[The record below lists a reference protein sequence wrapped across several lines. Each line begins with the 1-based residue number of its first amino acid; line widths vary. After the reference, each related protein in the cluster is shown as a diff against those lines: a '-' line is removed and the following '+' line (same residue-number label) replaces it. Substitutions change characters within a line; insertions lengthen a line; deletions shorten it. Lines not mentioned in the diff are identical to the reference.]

1 MLLLH
6 DITLDFTRLGPLLRQ
21 NRAAKRRGKRCKPHE
36 NKSEI
41 RFLIGTASVRPT
53 ADRGSRHGK
62 TARRQVGICMAIF
75 DDASDAMI
83 LSARNCIGI
92 FEKPARKQVGISI
105 RPCDLS
111 LHEAKSEFF
120 AAHRPGQVGQN
131 RNKAHMKSSSPL
143 QEKRYFRCELTQG
156 RGGCGAQACGKWAVL
171 R

>member
-6 DITLDFTRLGPLLRQ
+6 DITSDFTRLRLPLRQ
-21 NRAAKRRGKRCKPHE
+21 NCAANRRGRRYKPHE
-36 NKSEI
+36 NKSDFS
-41 RFLIGTASVRPT
+41 FLIRPGPGRLTAN
-53 ADRGSRHGK
+53 RGSRRRK
-62 TARRQVGICMAIF
+62 VARRQVGICMAIF

-83 LSARNCIGI
+83 LFARNCIGI

-111 LHEAKSEFF
+111 LHEDKSEFF

-131 RNKAHMKSSSPL
+131 LDKAHMKSSSPL